1 MLKKCVFCLLLF
13 SFSIIAWAQEERVI
27 IEEVFPE
34 EQIAAE
40 EISPNIVSDVLV
52 ESPHSFHW
60 LHYVIIIIVV
70 AVIVFFQVRRFMDT
84 IAKIDVFEHIF
95 AWNNKDYVYGREQD
109 SPSLTKQIFSKHR
122 NPVFNEIK
130 KAINSYLSNNKGSVS
145 DYHLMKDIVDRNCD
159 AKEEEINTQIPVPL
173 YLGLVGTMAGILVG
187 IGYLWISGDLSKLLN
202 AGDGYSGAAGVEALL
217 GGVALAMISSILGI
231 ILTTIGSMRAKDA
244 KAEEEK
250 NKHVFLSWM
259 QASLLPN
266 LTNDTAQT
274 LERMSSNLVDFNKT
288 FSRNTYELNK
298 TLSQVNEATVLQKQL
313 MEAVEKL
320 ADKNISK
327 QNLEVYMALKNC
339 SEEIGTLGRYLNNST
354 QYLTAVRELNEKLDK
369 DDKRSKAIERM
380 ASFFEDEVKQFDLR
394 KAAIS
399 KTVGEI
405 DSQLEE
411 QLRKLGEHASENV
424 EKFYTAL
431 GKQQDA
437 LQKKLDETQFI
448 VNELKNLSSIKE
460 SIAKFEKAT
469 AEQSRKI
476 DRLSD
481 SIKLLAEAKA
491 EGGESHH
498 YFEQKTPIR
507 KRIIIGVVATIVF
520 LTLLSVVIAN
530 WISIYSFL
538 LEVLKF

>member
-1 MLKKCVFCLLLF
+1 M
-13 SFSIIAWAQEERVI
+13 
-27 IEEVFPE
+27 
-34 EQIAAE
+34 
-40 EISPNIVSDVLV
+40 
-52 ESPHSFHW
+52 
-60 LHYVIIIIVV
+60 HYFIIIVIV
-70 AVIVFFQVRRFMDT
+70 AIIVYFQIKRFKDT
-84 IAKIDVFEHIF
+84 IEKINIF
-95 AWNNKDYVYGREQD
+95 KE
-109 SPSLTKQIFSKHR
+109 IFSSNNESYSFGSQQQIEKAIKSANDESLKSMLGVAGFPIDDFNQYDEDDEKYVFNSSTARSVLLEHSSSLSGIWSNHH
-122 NPVFNEIK
+122 NPVFDEIK
-130 KAINSYLSNNKGSVS
+130 NAINNYLSNNKGSVS

-202 AGDGYSGAAGVEALL
+202 AGDGHSGAAGVEALL

-231 ILTTIGSMRAKDA
+231 ILTTIGSMKAKDA

-274 LERMSSNLVDFNKT
+274 LERMSTNLVNFNKT
-288 FSRNTYELNK
+288 FSSNTKELGT
-298 TLSQVNEATVLQKQL
+298 TLQQVNEATKLQKQL
-313 MEAVEKL
+313 LEAVEKL

-339 SEEIGTLGRYLNNST
+339 SEEIGTLGRCLNSSN
-354 QYLTAVRELNEKLDK
+354 QYLIAVRELNERLDK
-369 DDKRSKAIERM
+369 DEKRTQAVERM
-380 ASFFEDEVKQFDLR
+380 ATFFEDEVKQVELR

-411 QLRKLGEHASENV
+411 QLRKLGEHANENV
-424 EKFYTAL
+424 EKFYMAL

-437 LQKKLDETQFI
+437 LQKKLDETQVI
-448 VNELKNLSSIKE
+448 VSELKNLSSIKD

-476 DRLSD
+476 DRLAE
-481 SIKLLAEAKA
+481 SIKLLAEAKV

-498 YFEQKTPIR
+498 YLEQKTPIWE
-507 KRIIIGVVATIVF
+507 KIIIWSSVAIGF
-520 LTLLSVVIAN
+520 LVLLSIVIAN
-530 WISIYSFL
+530 WSAIYSFL
-538 LEVLKF
+538 LDFLRF